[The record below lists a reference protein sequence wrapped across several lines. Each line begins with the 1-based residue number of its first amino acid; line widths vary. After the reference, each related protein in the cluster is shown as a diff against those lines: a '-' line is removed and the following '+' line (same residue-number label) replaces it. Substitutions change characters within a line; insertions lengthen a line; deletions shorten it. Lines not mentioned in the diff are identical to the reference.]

1 MDPIP
6 NQDQE
11 ESDNHNNT
19 DTELE
24 RLEGD
29 NNLFMIRKCVDN
41 LNLILQLWQP
51 NSSMFH

>member
-6 NQDQE
+6 NQDE
-11 ESDNHNNT
+11 EKSDNDNDS

-29 NNLFMIRKCVDN
+29 NIY
-41 LNLILQLWQP
+41 LWSE
-51 NSSMFH
+51 NV

>member
-6 NQDQE
+6 NQDEE
-11 ESDNHNNT
+11 ESDNDNNS

-29 NNLFMIRKCVDN
+29 NIY
-41 LNLILQLWQP
+41 LWSK
-51 NSSMFH
+51 NV